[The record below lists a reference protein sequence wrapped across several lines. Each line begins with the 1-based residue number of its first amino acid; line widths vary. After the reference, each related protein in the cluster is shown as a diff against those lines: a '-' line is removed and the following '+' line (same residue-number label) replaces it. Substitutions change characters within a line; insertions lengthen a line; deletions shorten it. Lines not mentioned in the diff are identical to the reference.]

1 MKIWPA
7 SRGGHGCSFDQPRN
21 SCIYYGT
28 EVLMKETAN
37 HGVIR
42 EDFSGGWPGDPTDK
56 FTAEG
61 RSAQEN
67 QVFDLIRT
75 LSRFRREHPKL
86 FRGEFVHFIPQEGL
100 YIYFRRG
107 GEQTMMRLQQFG
119 RSTKDRLEPIIG
131 IHRSGDGFQEHSG

>member
-1 MKIWPA
+1 MYK
-7 SRGGHGCSFDQPRN
+7 RQ
-21 SCIYYGT
+21 
-28 EVLMKETAN
+28 
-37 HGVIR
+37 IR

-67 QVFDLIRT
+67 QAFDLIRT

-107 GEQTMMRLQQFG
+107 GEQTMMCVLNSSEEVQKIDWKRLSEFTTQGMGFK
-119 RSTKDRLEPIIG
+119 SILDDRLLTAGELAVIEPLDFNVFYF
-131 IHRSGDGFQEHSG
+131 SEE